1 MGRVVCFVY
10 GKDMVDIYKV
20 YVIRYEGHVHVSKTI
35 KLENS
40 IQSKLKERGAY
51 LLKSQNSSKTRQ
63 SIVQMNDDETKS
75 H

>member
-20 YVIRYEGHVHVSKTI
+20 YVIRYEGHVCSKTI

-51 LLKSQNSSKTRQ
+51 LSSSSKE
-63 SIVQMNDDETKS
+63 SKLK
-75 H
+75 

>member
-20 YVIRYEGHVHVSKTI
+20 YVIRYEGHVHVSKPI

-51 LLKSQNSSKTRQ
+51 LSSSPKESKLK
-63 SIVQMNDDETKS
+63 
-75 H
+75 